1 MMCQIFKYLRAFHVA
16 MVVGFFGGLLAAM
29 PVAADYIVAK
39 KAFQDGNSRQS
50 FEALR
55 LSAQEGYPEAQNAL
69 ANLYFQGIRVPRDYR
84 ESLKWYEKVSPQS
97 DPEALQN
104 MGYIYANGLGGVN
117 KNLKK
122 AFSLYLKAA
131 NLGHIG
137 SQYFLG
143 HFYVKG
149 LGVEKNNVQALMWFD
164 LVASQSRIA
173 FNEFQSAGADAM
185 FFVSRLKSKM
195 APDEVLMA
203 KELRE
208 EWKPSNP

>member
-1 MMCQIFKYLRAFHVA
+1 MFQIFRYLKVLP
-16 MVVGFFGGLLAAM
+16 VVMIGSLLLGFLSVTSVG
-29 PVAADYIVAK
+29 ADYMVAK
-39 KAFQDGNSRQS
+39 KAVEDGNFKRT
-50 FEALR
+50 FKEWR
-55 LSAQEGYPEAQNAL
+55 LAAQEGYPEAQNAL
-69 ANLYFQGIRVPRDYR
+69 ARLYFQGIGTPRDYR
-84 ESLKWYEKVSPQS
+84 KSLKWYEKVPRQN

-104 MGYIYANGLGGVN
+104 MGYIYANGLGGVSV
-117 KNLKK
+117 NLKK

-131 NLGHIG
+131 NLGHVG

-164 LVASQSRIA
+164 LVVSQSRIPIT
-173 FNEFQSAGADAM
+173 EFQSAGADAW

-203 KELRE
+203 EKLRE
-208 EWKPSNP
+208 EWKPSKP

>member
-1 MMCQIFKYLRAFHVA
+1 MCQIFRFLRAFHGV
-16 MVVGFFGGLLAAM
+16 MVGSLCLGFLLAM

-39 KAFQDGNSRQS
+39 KAVQDGDFKQA
-50 FEALR
+50 FKEWR
-55 LSAQEGYPEAQNAL
+55 LSAQEGYPDAQNAL
-69 ANLYFQGIRVPRDYR
+69 ASLYFQGIGTPQNYR
-84 ESLKWYEKVSPQS
+84 ESLKWYEKVPRQN

-104 MGYIYANGLGGVN
+104 MGYIYANGLGGVR

-122 AFSLYLKAA
+122 AFSLYLRAA
-131 NLGHIG
+131 NLGHVG
-137 SQYFLG
+137 SQYFVG

-149 LGVEKNNVQALMWFD
+149 LGVEQNNVQALMWFD
-164 LVASQSRIA
+164 LVASQSRIS
-173 FNEFQSAGADAM
+173 FNEFQSAAADAL

-208 EWKPSNP
+208 EWKPLNQ

>member
-1 MMCQIFKYLRAFHVA
+1 MCQVFRYFKALPVV
-16 MVVGFFGGLLAAM
+16 MVGSLLFGFLSVM

-39 KAFQDGNSRQS
+39 KAVEDGDFKRA
-50 FEALR
+50 FKEWR
-55 LSAQEGYPEAQNAL
+55 LAAQEGYPEAQNAL
-69 ANLYFQGIRVPRDYR
+69 ANLYFQGIGTPQDYR
-84 ESLKWYEKVSPQS
+84 ESLRWYEKVPRQS

-104 MGYIYANGLGGVN
+104 MGYIYANGLGGVS

-143 HFYVKG
+143 HFYVRG
-149 LGVEKNNVQALMWFD
+149 LGVEQNNVQALMWFD
-164 LVASQSRIA
+164 LVASQSRIS
-173 FNEFQSAGADAM
+173 FNEFQSAAADAL

-203 KELRE
+203 KELRK
-208 EWKPSNP
+208 EWKPSKQ

>member
-1 MMCQIFKYLRAFHVA
+1 MRQVFSYLRAFHV
-16 MVVGFFGGLLAAM
+16 VVAGGLFLGFLSVM

-39 KAFQDGNSRQS
+39 KAVEDRGFKRA
-50 FEALR
+50 FKEWR
-55 LSAQEGYPEAQNAL
+55 LAAQEGYPEAQNAL
-69 ANLYFQGIRVPRDYR
+69 ANLYFYGIGTSQNYR
-84 ESLKWYEKVSPQS
+84 ESLRWYEKVPRQS

-104 MGYIYANGLGGVN
+104 MGYIYANGLGGVR

-149 LGVEKNNVQALMWFD
+149 LGVEKNNIQALMWFD
-164 LVASQSRIA
+164 LVPSQSRIS
-173 FNEFQSAGADAM
+173 FNEFQSAAADAM

-203 KELRE
+203 KELRK
-208 EWKPSNP
+208 EWKPAK

>member
-1 MMCQIFKYLRAFHVA
+1 MCQIFRYLRTLHVV
-16 MVVGFFGGLLAAM
+16 MVGCLTWGFLLAM

-39 KAFQDGNSRQS
+39 KADGNGNFKRS
-50 FEALR
+50 FKEWR

-69 ANLYFQGIRVPRDYR
+69 AKLYFQGIGTPRNYR
-84 ESLKWYEKVSPQS
+84 ESLKWYEKVSQQN

-104 MGYIYANGLGGVN
+104 MGYIYTNGLGGVRV
-117 KNLKK
+117 NLKK
-122 AFSLYLKAA
+122 AYSLYLRAA
-131 NLGHIG
+131 NLGDVS

-164 LVASQSRIA
+164 LVASQSRIS
-173 FNEFQSAGADAM
+173 FNEFQSAGADAL
-185 FFVSRLKSKM
+185 FFVSRLESKM

-203 KELRE
+203 KELRK
-208 EWKPSNP
+208 EWKPSKR